1 MKKLFFLAALLI
13 LNVALTYASD
23 DVLRIWNFDNGNTTD
38 FGGHFNQF
46 ANQESSASNYL
57 SDETYRGKG
66 GRSLEITAEK
76 TSGGFCGTWVH
87 FFNVKEKPE
96 NRKYLDASD
105 YKYISFRVKG
115 EQGGENFTVQM
126 ADASWVQKEDS
137 VPARPL
143 KTYIPEGVTAEWQEV
158 VIPLSD
164 FTGLDTTELGGITF
178 NFTSEGKYKI
188 YIDDIY
194 LKKNKDEPTP
204 ETAKQNET
212 FKPKNL
218 RRAMWVWDSYSLL
231 TDSAKR
237 REFFEFCE
245 KYKINDIFLQ
255 LQYKT
260 DDSDPENI
268 VTEVTMI
275 DEFRGFIAESHDN
288 GLFIQALEGYPD
300 WVIKPMHKY
309 SLSMIKSV
317 IDYNKKVSPE
327 ERFDGIHLDNEP
339 YLLVGFINPEYR
351 KQILSEFIELNDK
364 ASRMVHENSDMV
376 YGIDIP
382 YWFEE
387 KDEEF
392 NAAGSCEYNG
402 TEKPASCH
410 IIDLVDNIGIMD
422 YRDFAYGADGM
433 IAHAVDEIKYADQ
446 KGKKVYIGIE
456 TFRYP
461 LITVKMVCGFEKEE
475 FMARLNKELKEL
487 RDISRMCGAS
497 FRLQV
502 LSTGNYIHAGL
513 EVPQGMDKEKQKHF
527 DEALLKL
534 ARWIG
539 RDVSDTDIDD
549 LVFDAEY
556 AISKNPEWD
565 GLAEIEISSPDGK
578 EKYPGFETTLIM
590 LPKITFDDKT
600 KAEMERE
607 LTAVEKHFSENESF
621 FGFAIHYYAT
631 YKNMPDK

>member
-13 LNVALTYASD
+13 LSAALTYASD
-23 DVLRIWNFDNGNTTD
+23 NVLRIWNFDNGNTTD

-57 SDETYRGKG
+57 SDEIYRGKG

-87 FFNVKEKPE
+87 FFNVKEKPG

-105 YKYISFRVKG
+105 YQYISFRVKG
-115 EQGGENFTVQM
+115 KRGGENFTVQM

-137 VPARPL
+137 VPSRPL
-143 KTYIPEGVTAEWQEV
+143 KTYLPEGVTAEWQEV

-178 NFTSEGKYKI
+178 NFTSEGNYKI

-194 LKKNKDEPTP
+194 LKKNKNEPIP
-204 ETAKQNET
+204 ETVKQNET

-245 KYKINDIFLQ
+245 KYGINDIFLQ

-260 DDSDPENI
+260 NDSDPDNI
-268 VTEVTMI
+268 RTEVTMI
-275 DEFRGFIAESHDN
+275 GEFRDFIAESHDN

-300 WVIKPMHKY
+300 WVLKPMHKY

-317 IDYNKKVSPE
+317 IDYNKKVLPG

-364 ASRMVHENSDMV
+364 AGRMVHENSDMV

-387 KDEEF
+387 TDENF
-392 NAAGSCEYNG
+392 NVIGLCGFNG
-402 TEKPASCH
+402 TTKPASYH

-433 IAHAVDEIKYADQ
+433 ITHAKDEIKYADK
-446 KGKKVYIGIE
+446 KGKKVYIGVE

-461 LITVKMVCGFEKEE
+461 LITVKMVCGGDKKEFLE
-475 FMARLNKELKEL
+475 RLNRDLKTL
-487 RDISRMCGAS
+487 RDISRMYGAI

-502 LSTGNYIHAGL
+502 LETDKYIHVGL
-513 EVPQGMDKEKQKHF
+513 EVPQNMDAEKGKNYN
-527 DEALLKL
+527 ESLIKL
-534 ARWIG
+534 ARWINNG
-539 RDVSDTDIDD
+539 KTGEDIDQV
-549 LVFDAEY
+549 LFDTEY
-556 AISKNPEWD
+556 SISKNPEWE
-565 GLAEIEISSPDGK
+565 GLGEIEIMSPDGT

-600 KAEMERE
+600 KEEMERE
-607 LTAVEKHFSENESF
+607 LLAVEKYFSGNESF

-631 YKNMPDK
+631 YKNMPDE